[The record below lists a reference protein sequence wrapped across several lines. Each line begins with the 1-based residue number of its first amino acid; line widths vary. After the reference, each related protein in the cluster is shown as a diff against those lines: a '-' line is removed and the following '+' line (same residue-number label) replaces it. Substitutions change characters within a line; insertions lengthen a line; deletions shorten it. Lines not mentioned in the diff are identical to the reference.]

1 MKKWIL
7 SAALAFLIIN
17 SEISLANDGYRRLNN
32 VDVLHYKIR
41 LEIGHAS
48 SEIRG
53 ETTIRVK
60 TTNPIDILPLDLV
73 SLRVDTVRV
82 NGQETNFE
90 YIDGK
95 LNVLIDQDHVG
106 QEIINIAV
114 TYHGKP
120 SDGLFLQKNKFGE
133 RSVFADN
140 WPNRARNWFP
150 SIDHPYDKATVEFI
164 ITAPSDF
171 DVVANGRLVEITPVS
186 AKLKQTHWKPDVA
199 IPTYCMVIGAARFSI
214 ISAGMSDN
222 IPVSYYLFPPDS
234 ARGSTDFSRSIDML
248 SFYTNLFG
256 PYPYEKLSLVQSST
270 RFGGMENASAI
281 FLDENSITGTKQ
293 NETVI
298 AHEIVHQWF
307 GDSVT
312 ESDWLHLWLSEG
324 FATYFGAVF
333 YEKFDGIE
341 QLNVMLQQH
350 RSRYFKANDRLS
362 IPIVNPTTTN
372 LFDLLNA
379 YNYSKG
385 ALVLHM
391 LRNLLGDQDFF
402 DGIRR
407 YYQLYRDKTALT
419 HDFQVTME
427 LQSEMKLAW
436 FFDQWIFRSGHPELD
451 VTWSWSEQSQEV
463 VVVVK
468 QTQSQAPFRF
478 PLTLAFINQET
489 EIRSHVDIRERL
501 QIFRFKKTLTP
512 EILIIDPEKTLLIRS
527 RVKLVDH

>member
-1 MKKWIL
+1 M
-7 SAALAFLIIN
+7 
-17 SEISLANDGYRRLNN
+17 
-32 VDVLHYKIR
+32 
-41 LEIGHAS
+41 
-48 SEIRG
+48 
-53 ETTIRVK
+53 
-60 TTNPIDILPLDLV
+60 
-73 SLRVDTVRV
+73 
-82 NGQETNFE
+82 
-90 YIDGK
+90 
-95 LNVLIDQDHVG
+95 
-106 QEIINIAV
+106 
-114 TYHGKP
+114 
-120 SDGLFLQKNKFGE
+120 
-133 RSVFADN
+133 
-140 WPNRARNWFP
+140 
-150 SIDHPYDKATVEFI
+150 
-164 ITAPSDF
+164 
-171 DVVANGRLVEITPVS
+171 
-186 AKLKQTHWKPDVA
+186 
-199 IPTYCMVIGAARFSI
+199 
-214 ISAGMSDN
+214 
-222 IPVSYYLFPPDS
+222 
-234 ARGSTDFSRSIDML
+234 
-248 SFYTNLFG
+248 
-256 PYPYEKLSLVQSST
+256 QSST

-281 FLDENSITGTKQ
+281 FLEENSITGTKQ